1 MKQIPLEIVTFD
13 GRTESRERVDQIDY
27 ANPRDRAW
35 FAKHQTW
42 ALNNGRGIA
51 ARPVHA

>member
-1 MKQIPLEIVTFD
+1 MARIPLEIVTFD

-27 ANPRDRAW
+27 ASPRDRAW

-51 ARPVHA
+51 ARPIQA